1 MNRPAL
7 AGDGAG
13 SQSGRPLRSAGVL
26 LVRLAAGSAGER
38 EVARDLGAA
47 LGQGRTAEG
56 WRAEIQSLAPALQV
70 AGLLERSATRLA
82 LTPMGRSAA
91 LAFLGLDDASE
102 LKDWDKVRDGALI
115 IKALGLEAASSS
127 RKKAAGRVDG
137 LRALIVET
145 VWKLSGS
152 GRPSASRIR
161 DGLAKI
167 ALQRAFGNHIKAG
180 LGGKTALSGKA
191 ARLLAGQLAKQPKR
205 HSTDARL
212 IAQLASEAVDA
223 PRADLKSL
231 RQGVLRR
238 FLDGEAAATGS
249 LSKPVSGPDISRTPA
264 PVSASPEP
272 PRVAPPGPA
281 GRPDPIGFARAIQ
294 AAAKAKAEGWS
305 GSRRAY
311 VSRVWE
317 VVRDR
322 HASWALSEIEF
333 KCMLAEAHRMGL
345 IALST
350 ADLKDRNRLAD
361 VEASAVTYKN
371 TVWHYVR
378 VEE

>member
-13 SQSGRPLRSAGVL
+13 SQAGRPLRSAGVL
-26 LVRLAAGSAGER
+26 LVRLASGAAGER
-38 EVARDLGAA
+38 EIARDLCAA
-47 LGQGRTAEG
+47 LGIGRAPEA
-56 WRAEIQSLAPALQV
+56 WRTEILSLAPALQA
-70 AGLLERSATRLA
+70 AGLLERSGRRLA
-82 LTPMGRSAA
+82 LTPTGRSAA
-91 LAFLGLDDASE
+91 LAFLGVDDASA
-102 LKDWDKVRDGALI
+102 LNDWEKVRDGALI
-115 IKALGLEAASSS
+115 IKALGLEAASAS
-127 RKKAAGRVDG
+127 RKKAATRVDG
-137 LRALIVET
+137 LRALIVEKA
-145 VWKLSGS
+145 WKLG
-152 GRPSASRIR
+152 GTTRPSASRIR
-161 DGLAKI
+161 DRLAKI
-167 ALQRAFGNHIKAG
+167 ALQRAFGNQIKAG
-180 LGGKTALSGKA
+180 LGGKTALSAKA
-191 ARLLAGQLAKQPKR
+191 ARLLAGQLAKEPKR
-205 HSTDARL
+205 HATDARL
-212 IAQLASEAVDA
+212 IAHLACEAVDA

-238 FLDGEAAATGS
+238 FLDGEPARTGASIKPAASPDVPPPVEPAAAS
-249 LSKPVSGPDISRTPA
+249 AGPRPEVPA
-264 PVSASPEP
+264 
-272 PRVAPPGPA
+272 APS
-281 GRPDPIGFARAIQ
+281 GRPDPVAFARAIR
-294 AAAKAKAEGWS
+294 AAAKTKAEGWS

-345 IALST
+345 LALAT